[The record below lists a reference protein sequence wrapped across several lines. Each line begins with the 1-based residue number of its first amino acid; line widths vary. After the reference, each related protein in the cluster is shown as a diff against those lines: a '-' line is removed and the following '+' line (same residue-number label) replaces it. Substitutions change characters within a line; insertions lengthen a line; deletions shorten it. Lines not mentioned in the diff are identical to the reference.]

1 MVIFQVKS
9 INQAQIATAFSSN
22 AQVSSNYKRLQRF
35 FHDFDMDTREF
46 VQAAIAIMNGS
57 QKWVLSNYRIQ

>member
-1 MVIFQVKS
+1 MAIFQVKS

-22 AQVSSNYKRLQRF
+22 SQVSSNYKQRF
-35 FHDFDMDTREF
+35 FRDFDMDTGEF

-57 QKWVLSNYRIQ
+57 QKWVLSNYRTQ